1 MTDLFQ
7 RNFDAEMNGLV
18 SHADTPS
25 ARSDIELQ
33 LLIEEARREGVEI
46 GKAEGRREAE
56 AAFQQTL
63 AASASQERAAIQEQ
77 LKILLSKETHTR
89 AQMERDI
96 IEMFLGISERLI
108 PELLDRY
115 GPDLAVETIRQSIE
129 RTRSAQVL
137 TVRASPEV
145 TDVLAREK
153 VDWLYED
160 ARGVDI
166 NIVSD
171 TSMVRGAVEV
181 AWDGGRLEYNLE
193 AACDAIFA
201 ALRDAADALNE
212 THSEAK

>member
-7 RNFDAEMNGLV
+7 RNFDAELNGLV
-18 SHADTPS
+18 SHVDTP
-25 ARSDIELQ
+25 ARRSDIELQ
-33 LLIEEARREGVEI
+33 LMIEEARREGIEI
-46 GKAEGRREAE
+46 GRAEGRREAE
-56 AAFQQTL
+56 ASFQQTL
-63 AASASQERAAIQEQ
+63 AESASQERLAIQEQ
-77 LKILLSKETHTR
+77 LTVLLSQETHTR
-89 AQMERDI
+89 AQMERDV

-108 PELLDRY
+108 PELLESY

-181 AWDGGRLEYNLE
+181 AWNGGRLEYNLE
-193 AACDAIFA
+193 AACDTIFA
-201 ALRDAADALNE
+201 ALKDAAETLNE

>member
-7 RNFDAEMNGLV
+7 RNFDAELNGLV
-18 SHADTPS
+18 PTTDAPV
-25 ARSDIELQ
+25 ARSDIERQ
-33 LLIEEARREGVEI
+33 LMIEEARREGIEI

-56 AAFQQTL
+56 AGFQQTL
-63 AASASQERAAIQEQ
+63 AASAAQERAAIQEQ
-77 LKILLSKETHTR
+77 LKFLLTRETHTR

-108 PELLDRY
+108 PELLDSY

-160 ARGVDI
+160 TRGVDI

-193 AACDAIFA
+193 TACDVIFA
-201 ALRDAADALNE
+201 ALKDAAETLKE